1 MNVLVYSGP
10 EVVQLSLVDTISTL
24 RSLLIPN
31 YTVQQISNQVLKSQP
46 WPTSCALLVFPRC
59 RSGFPASVPSINSFV
74 ENGGSLLAF
83 GTGVQCTPRG
93 ISSFGSLSLNDEAS
107 FRLYD
112 RTSRCHFTPII
123 YPQTKGGFSST
134 RIIFNDK
141 HIEGIEGH
149 LGPITG
155 FENSESH
162 ESLAI
167 YSNEPPESNIASLK
181 CSVGNGS
188 VVFWSVNIEHSIA
201 NEESE
206 VLRKSLLR
214 TALAKLGLRVPSP
227 DAQSISRPLPQL
239 LVGHPSKPEIVAQ
252 IISAI
257 SGDSGS
263 ELKVFEDENDKLY
276 FHKPQEYPDVKV
288 EAQRAYLT
296 SADPAAWQP
305 KHVIVYPNGD
315 LPEDK
320 STPFFQVK
328 IFFDKLFAARSD
340 EGYSTKSDTWG
351 FGEALLYGEVVTS
364 TQTMIDKNPRLLA
377 ALPTPFLSLASF
389 QLAGRGR
396 GSNIWLSPAG
406 CLQFSLLLRVSLSSF
421 PANKLVFVQYLF
433 ALAVTE
439 ACRDESVLGRRG
451 ESVRI
456 KWPNDLYA
464 VFGPGEGDKK
474 KIGGILVSTNFSG
487 GKCDIII
494 GSGLNVFNPPPIF
507 SLSQLQNPENDLP
520 LSMETIAAVILAK
533 FEKMWTVFVQSKGS
547 FEPFMGLYLNRWL
560 HSDQLV
566 TLTTT
571 VPPKKVRVS
580 GITSDHGLLRAVP
593 ERTGWSSGD
602 DGFIDLQPDGN
613 SFDLMAGM
621 IKSKSS

>member
-10 EVVQLSLVDTISTL
+10 EVIQSSLLDTISTL
-24 RSLLIPN
+24 CSLLIPN
-31 YTVQQISNQVLKSQP
+31 YTVQQTSYQILKSQP

-59 RSGFPASVPSINSFV
+59 RSGFPASVPSVNNFV

-83 GTGVQCTPRG
+83 GSGVQCAPRG

-112 RTSRCHFTPII
+112 RTSRCHLTPM
-123 YPQTKGGFSST
+123 FSPHAKEESSTT
-134 RIIFNDK
+134 RIIFNNEC
-141 HIEGIEGH
+141 IEGIEGPS
-149 LGPITG
+149 GPITG
-155 FENSESH
+155 FEKSERH
-162 ESLAI
+162 ELLAT
-167 YSNEPPESNIASLK
+167 YSNAQSESNIAGIR

-188 VVFWSVNIEHSIA
+188 VIFWSVSVEHSMS
-201 NEESE
+201 NEDSE

-214 TALAKLGLRVPSP
+214 STLAKLGLRVPSP
-227 DAQSISRPLPQL
+227 DTHSVSRPLPQF

-276 FHKPQEYPDVKV
+276 FHKPQEYPDIK
-288 EAQRAYLT
+288 AQAQKAYLT
-296 SADPAAWQP
+296 STDPAAWQP

-320 STPFFQVK
+320 FTSLFQVK
-328 IFFDKLFAARSD
+328 TFFDKLSAARSD
-340 EGYSTKSDTWG
+340 EGCSMKSNTWG
-351 FGEALLYGEVVTS
+351 FGETLLYGEVVTS

-507 SLSQLQNPENDLP
+507 SLSQLQSPEDDLS

-533 FEKMWTVFVQSKGS
+533 FEKMWTGFVQSKGS
-547 FEPFMGLYLNRWL
+547 FEPFMTLYLNRWL
-560 HSDQLV
+560 HS
-566 TLTTT
+566 
-571 VPPKKVRVS
+571 
-580 GITSDHGLLRAVP
+580 
-593 ERTGWSSGD
+593 
-602 DGFIDLQPDGN
+602 
-613 SFDLMAGM
+613 
-621 IKSKSS
+621 

>member
-10 EVVQLSLVDTISTL
+10 EVIQLSLVDTISTL
-24 RSLLIPN
+24 RSILIPN
-31 YTVQQISNQVLKSQP
+31 YTVQPISYQVLKSQP

-59 RSGFPASVPSINSFV
+59 RSGFPSSVPSISSFV

-83 GTGVQCTPRG
+83 GTGVQCAPRR
-93 ISSFGSLSLNDEAS
+93 ISRLGSLSLTDEAS

-112 RTSRCHFTPII
+112 RDSRCYLTPMLS
-123 YPQTKGGFSST
+123 PRTREEPSTT
-134 RIIFNDK
+134 RIIFNDEC
-141 HIEGIEGH
+141 IEGIEEPS
-149 LGPITG
+149 GPITG
-155 FENSESH
+155 FEDSGNH
-162 ESLAI
+162 ESLAT
-167 YSNEPPESNIASLK
+167 YSNEQSESNIAGIK
-181 CSVGNGS
+181 CAVGDGS
-188 VVFWSVNIEHSIA
+188 VIFWSVNVEHSIT
-201 NEESE
+201 NENSE
-206 VLRKSLLR
+206 LLRKSLLR
-214 TALAKLGLRVPSP
+214 NTLAKLGLRVPSP
-227 DAQSISRPLPQL
+227 GTQFVTRPSPQF

-252 IISAI
+252 IISGI
-257 SGDSGS
+257 SGGSGS
-263 ELKVFEDENDKLY
+263 ELKAFEDENDKLR
-276 FHKPQEYPDVKV
+276 FHQLQEYPDVKV
-288 EAQRAYLT
+288 EAQRMYLV
-296 SADPAAWQP
+296 SEDPAAWQP
-305 KHVIVYPNGD
+305 KHIIVYSNGD
-315 LPEDK
+315 LPDDK
-320 STPFFQVK
+320 STPLFRVK
-328 IFFDKLFAARSD
+328 TFFDKLSVVRSD
-340 EGYSTKSDTWG
+340 EGCSTTRDTWG

-377 ALPTPFLSLASF
+377 VLPTPFLSLASF

-406 CLQFSLLLRVSLSSF
+406 CLQFSLLLRVPLASF

-433 ALAVTE
+433 ALAVAE

-451 ESVRI
+451 ESVCI

-464 VFGPGEGDKK
+464 VFGPGEDGKK
-474 KIGGILVSTNFSG
+474 KIGGILVNSNFSG

-494 GSGLNVFNPPPIF
+494 GTGLNVLSPPPIF
-507 SLSQLQNPENDLP
+507 SLSQLQHLENDSP

-547 FEPFMGLYLNRWL
+547 FEPFMALYLDRWL

-580 GITSDHGLLRAVP
+580 GITSDHGLLRTVP
-593 ERTGWSSGD
+593 ERTGWSSGEE
-602 DGFIDLQPDGN
+602 GFIDLQPDGN